1 MAEKKEDKKVVKI
14 ICLILGVLVL
24 LALPLLIFRPVADKE
39 VPAKNQKRFS
49 FMTNTPR
56 TENDQYDLEY
66 WEKTG
71 NPELFAKPDSKFGYS
86 AFLNN
91 ELSDLKPLM
100 TGIENLPAIPG
111 FFTPGMI
118 ELQGRRS
125 PEELLTQIRYPLID
139 VSAKY
144 ETVFIKKPVFILE
157 GNLILPI
164 QNFQFPAS
172 KVENLQTTLL
182 KVEKKSKTVPP
193 VVTVVESCGDE
204 QLDKAAMR
212 ALLIPAA
219 FHEHVKGIVRVE
231 WQQDKAA
238 K

>member
-1 MAEKKEDKKVVKI
+1 
-14 ICLILGVLVL
+14 
-24 LALPLLIFRPVADKE
+24 
-39 VPAKNQKRFS
+39 
-49 FMTNTPR
+49 
-56 TENDQYDLEY
+56 
-66 WEKTG
+66 
-71 NPELFAKPDSKFGYS
+71 
-86 AFLNN
+86 
-91 ELSDLKPLM
+91 
-100 TGIENLPAIPG
+100 
-111 FFTPGMI
+111 MI
-118 ELQGRRS
+118 ELQGERS

-172 KVENLQTTLL
+172 KVENLQVTVLR
-182 KVEKKSKTVPP
+182 VDKKSGTVPP

-212 ALLIPAA
+212 ALLFPAV
-219 FHEHVKGIVRVE
+219 FNERVKGIIRVE
-231 WQQDKAA
+231 WQQNKAA

>member
-1 MAEKKEDKKVVKI
+1 MAEKKEGKKIVKV

-24 LALPLLIFRPVADKE
+24 LALPFLIFRPVADKE

-49 FMTNTPR
+49 FMTNTSR

-86 AFLNN
+86 AFLNS
-91 ELSDLKPLM
+91 EMRELKPLM

-111 FFTPGMI
+111 YFSPGMI
-118 ELQGRRS
+118 ELKGRRT
-125 PEELLTQIRYPLID
+125 PEQLLMLARYPLID
-139 VSAKY
+139 LSEKY
-144 ETVFIKKPVFILE
+144 EAVFVKKPVFILE
-157 GNLILPI
+157 ENLILPVP
-164 QNFQFPAS
+164 NFQFPDS

-182 KVEKKSKTVPP
+182 KVEKQSKTIPP